1 MFNFVALVTTGLQGH
16 CPLVISVAPFPGLPV
31 GYQAR
36 SLSWFLLVAEL
47 VLGSQCHNLAFA
59 AGGAAATGWRRA
71 RAGAGALYPAHSSA
85 PFQYIFRGAHLLSLP
100 LSLPP
105 PCTLTR
111 ELSYSKAQNA
121 RSAIN
126 LYSSVSYGCSSR
138 AAATTTI

>member
-71 RAGAGALYPAHSSA
+71 RGAQAHFILPIRPPHSNISSVERT
-85 PFQYIFRGAHLLSLP
+85 FSLP
-100 LSLPP
+100 LSLSLPLVP
-105 PCTLTR
+105 
-111 ELSYSKAQNA
+111 
-121 RSAIN
+121 
-126 LYSSVSYGCSSR
+126 
-138 AAATTTI
+138 